1 VFTQIILYTVITIY
15 LLCLALIVVYS
26 AGQFHLILTFL
37 KHRKDPGPLLPWSV
51 DRQQPFVTIQLPIY
65 NESYVI
71 RRLLQAVSDLDYPR
85 KAFEIQ
91 VLDDSDDET
100 TDIITQEVERLTSE
114 GVNIYHIRRPKR
126 SGYKAGALEYGLNTA
141 KGDYIAIFDADFV
154 PNPDF
159 LRSLLPYF
167 DEENVGVVQARW
179 EHLNRDYSIFT
190 EVQAFHLD
198 AHFTIEQ
205 FSRYKGN
212 LYMNFNGTAGIWRKE
227 CIVDAGGW
235 EFDTLTEDLDLSYR
249 AQLKGWKFKYVDQVG
264 APAELPAEMG
274 GIKSQQYRWMK
285 GGAEVAR
292 KMLKHLWKSDAP
304 LIKKIHGSFHL
315 LSSSVFI
322 LVLLLGAT
330 TVPLLYIKHE
340 LWGGNIGALFIP
352 VSFLLVSFGILSCLY
367 LLTFCVRE
375 GSFKAAFRRFVVHFI
390 PFLSFSMGLSLHN
403 SIAVIQGYWGKKT
416 PFIRTPKYNILKRK
430 DTWKSKKYFTRK
442 INSIVFLELLLT
454 LYFAYGLY
462 LAIQFRD
469 ISIMPYFIMEI
480 LGFGAVSIVSL
491 RHALKYS

>member
-1 VFTQIILYTVITIY
+1 MLTQIILYVVITIY
-15 LLCLALIVVYS
+15 LLCLTLIVVYS

-37 KHRKDPGPLLPWSV
+37 KHRKDAEPMLPWV
-51 DRQQPFVTIQLPIY
+51 GDQQLSFVTIQLPVY

-85 KAFEIQ
+85 QSYEIQ

-100 TDIITQEVERLTSE
+100 TEIIVQEVERLTSE
-114 GVNIYHIRRPKR
+114 GINIYHIRRPKR
-126 SGYKAGALEYGLNTA
+126 SGYKAGALGYGLNTA
-141 KGDYIAIFDADFV
+141 QGDYIAIFDADFV
-154 PNPDF
+154 PNSDF

-179 EHLNRDYSIFT
+179 EHLNQDYSIFT

-227 CIVDAGGW
+227 CIIDAGGW

-292 KMLKHLWKSDAP
+292 KMLKHLWKSDSS

-322 LVLLLGAT
+322 VVLMLGTT

-340 LWGGNIGALFIP
+340 FWGGSFRALLIP

-367 LLTFCVRE
+367 LITFRVRE
-375 GSFKAAFRRFVVHFI
+375 GSIKAALKRFVVHFI

-403 SIAVIQGYWGKKT
+403 SMAVIQGYWGKKT

-430 DTWKSKKYFTRK
+430 DSWQSKKYFSRK
-442 INSIVFLELLLT
+442 INPIVFMELLLT
-454 LYFAYGLY
+454 LYFSYGLY

-469 ISIMPYFIMEI
+469 VSIMPYFIMQI

-491 RHALKYS
+491 KHALKHS